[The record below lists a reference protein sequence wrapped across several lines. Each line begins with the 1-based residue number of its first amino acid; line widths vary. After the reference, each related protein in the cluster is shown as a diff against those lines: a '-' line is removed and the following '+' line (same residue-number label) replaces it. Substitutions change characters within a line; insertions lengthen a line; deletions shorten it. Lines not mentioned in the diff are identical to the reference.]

1 MSISDYLGSSPIL
14 DIVKYGSHHPL
25 DAVSFAGTLRKHPY
39 DAEKCLL
46 LAAAQE
52 RAGSLEE
59 GAVIEFRIADVTA
72 AEELPSPVDERGAVR
87 SLVRLWIRKGAIA
100 LRYEPFEVGDKLLGP
115 RESAALR
122 AKLSELFHAHAARH

>member
-14 DIVKYGSHHPL
+14 DIVKYGNHHPF
-25 DAVSFAGTLRKHPY
+25 DAVSFVGTLRKHPY

-46 LAAAQE
+46 LAATQE
-52 RAGSLEE
+52 KPGWLDE
-59 GAVIEFRIADVTA
+59 GVVIEFRIADVAA
-72 AEELPSPVDERGAVR
+72 AEELPSPVNENGAAR

-100 LRYEPFEVGDKLLGP
+100 LRYEPFEVGEKLLGP

-122 AKLSELFHAHAARH
+122 NKLSELFHAHAARH

>member
-1 MSISDYLGSSPIL
+1 MSISDYLDSSPIL
-14 DIVKYGSHHPL
+14 DIVKYGNHHPL
-25 DAVSFAGTLRKHPY
+25 DAVSFVGTLRKHPY

-52 RAGSLEE
+52 KAAWLDE

-72 AEELPSPVDERGAVR
+72 AEELPSPVDAHGAAR
-87 SLVRLWIRKGAIA
+87 SLVRLWVRKGAIA
-100 LRYEPFEVGDKLLGP
+100 LRYEPFEVGDKLLSP

-122 AKLSELFHAHAARH
+122 AMLSELFHAHAARH

>member
-14 DIVKYGSHHPL
+14 DIVKYGNHHPF
-25 DAVSFAGTLRKHPY
+25 DAMSFVGTLRKHPY

-52 RAGSLEE
+52 KAGWLDE
-59 GAVIEFRIADVTA
+59 GAVIEFRIADIAA
-72 AEELPSPVDERGAVR
+72 AEELPSPVNESGAVR
-87 SLVRLWIRKGAIA
+87 SLVRLWVRKGAIA

-122 AKLSELFHAHAARH
+122 TKLSELFHAHAARH